1 MDIQRAKEEIKRAVQ
16 AYLATDDIGRP
27 LIPAVR
33 QRPILLMGPPGVGKT
48 QIMEQI
54 AQECDIALVAYT
66 ITHHT
71 RQSAVGLPFIRE
83 RNYGGRTRSVTE
95 YTMSEIIASVYAAME
110 RTGKKNGILFIDE
123 INCVSETLAPT
134 MLQFLQCKTFGNQ
147 AVPGG
152 WVIVAAGNPPE
163 YNKSVREFDLVTLD
177 RVRRIDIEPK
187 LSVWQD
193 YARAHRLHPAV
204 TAYLELRPQ
213 HFYKIEN
220 DVDGVQF
227 VTARGWED
235 LSAYL
240 QAADRLA
247 LPVDEGVIGQYLRHP
262 EVARDFAAYW
272 VLYRKYHEDYGVEDI
287 LQGKPYDAVIAR
299 AMDASF
305 DERISLV
312 SLLLAG
318 LNTRFADARATGAVT
333 DACYQQLR
341 SFKRTLTQQNDA
353 DPAALFAAQC
363 ENYRARL
370 DTDKAAGALLPD
382 EAAARTRTL
391 ALLEAAHEAWNGAW
405 EGKRFHHVSTD
416 EVYGALGFDGTLFTE
431 RTRYDPHSPYSASK
445 ASSDHFVRAFHD
457 TYGLPTVV
465 TNCSNNYG
473 PYQFPEKLIPLF
485 INNIRHGRPL
495 PVYGKGENV
504 RDWLYVEDHARALD
518 LVFHEGHTGETYNI
532 GGFNEWRNIDLIRVL
547 VRTVDRLLGREEG
560 ASDGLITYVTD
571 RAGHDLRYA
580 IDSRKLKDELG
591 WEPSLQFEEGIEKT
605 VKWYLENQ
613 AWMDE
618 ITSGDY
624 ESYYER
630 MYANR

>member
-1 MDIQRAKEEIKRAVQ
+1 
-16 AYLATDDIGRP
+16 
-27 LIPAVR
+27 
-33 QRPILLMGPPGVGKT
+33 
-48 QIMEQI
+48 
-54 AQECDIALVAYT
+54 
-66 ITHHT
+66 
-71 RQSAVGLPFIRE
+71 
-83 RNYGGRTRSVTE
+83 
-95 YTMSEIIASVYAAME
+95 MSEIIASVYDCM
-110 RTGKKNGILFIDE
+110 RTTGKTQGILFLDE

-152 WVIVAAGNPPE
+152 WIIVAAGNPPE

-341 SFKRTLTQQNDA
+341 SFKRTLSQQPDA
-353 DPAALFAAQC
+353 DPADLFAERCDA
-363 ENYRARL
+363 YRAKLEARMNEVLSNTQL
-370 DTDKAAGALLPD
+370 DPARILT
-382 EAAARTRTL
+382 EAAIFADKVAVDEETVRLRSHIGQLREMLDKGGATGRKL
-391 ALLEAAHEAWNGAW
+391 DFLIQEFNREANTGLNYELDAIAACVIGGVSFVGGIGKIRGIVIGVVMLRLIFVGLTMVGVPQDLQYLIKGAII
-405 EGKRFHHVSTD
+405 
-416 EVYGALGFDGTLFTE
+416 LF
-431 RTRYDPHSPYSASK
+431 A
-445 ASSDHFVRAFHD
+445 
-457 TYGLPTVV
+457 
-465 TNCSNNYG
+465 C
-473 PYQFPEKLIPLF
+473 
-485 INNIRHGRPL
+485 
-495 PVYGKGENV
+495 
-504 RDWLYVEDHARALD
+504 ALD
-518 LVFHEGHTGETYNI
+518 MRKYLV
-532 GGFNEWRNIDLIRVL
+532 
-547 VRTVDRLLGREEG
+547 
-560 ASDGLITYVTD
+560 
-571 RAGHDLRYA
+571 
-580 IDSRKLKDELG
+580 KK
-591 WEPSLQFEEGIEKT
+591 
-605 VKWYLENQ
+605 
-613 AWMDE
+613 
-618 ITSGDY
+618 
-624 ESYYER
+624 
-630 MYANR
+630 

>member
-341 SFKRTLTQQNDA
+341 SFKLEA
-353 DPAALFAAQC
+353 DK
-363 ENYRARL
+363 
-370 DTDKAAGALLPD
+370 TAGALLPD

-391 ALLEAAHEAWNGAW
+391 ALLTAWSRSLDNGLDADEAFDTVRGAFNTQVQRREEA
-405 EGKRFHHVSTD
+405 VSAASNALEFAFD
-416 EVYGALGFDGTLFTE
+416 FMEQAFEDGQEMVVFVNELALGPDSAPFLAENDCE
-431 RTRYDPHSPYSASK
+431 RFEQYSEKLLLHGGEDELLAELQR
-445 ASSDHFVRAFHD
+445 DDVRA
-457 TYGLPTVV
+457 
-465 TNCSNNYG
+465 
-473 PYQFPEKLIPLF
+473 
-485 INNIRHGRPL
+485 
-495 PVYGKGENV
+495 GEHSA
-504 RDWLYVEDHARALD
+504 E
-518 LVFHEGHTGETYNI
+518 F
-532 GGFNEWRNIDLIRVL
+532 
-547 VRTVDRLLGREEG
+547 
-560 ASDGLITYVTD
+560 
-571 RAGHDLRYA
+571 
-580 IDSRKLKDELG
+580 
-591 WEPSLQFEEGIEKT
+591 
-605 VKWYLENQ
+605 
-613 AWMDE
+613 
-618 ITSGDY
+618 
-624 ESYYER
+624 
-630 MYANR
+630 